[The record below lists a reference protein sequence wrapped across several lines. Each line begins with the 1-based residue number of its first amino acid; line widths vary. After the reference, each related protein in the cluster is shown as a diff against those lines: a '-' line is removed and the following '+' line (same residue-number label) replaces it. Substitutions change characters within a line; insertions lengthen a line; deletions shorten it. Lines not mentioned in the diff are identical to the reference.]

1 MKFEYITIQQVYKSF
16 KPLGYV
22 DLPDALVRFIHNY
35 NVIGVRWSEPTTI
48 SASYFLR
55 LLQNG
60 AAEKVGKNDN
70 GSIEMSNFYQPLLD
84 HGALWK
90 TKDGGV
96 ICTAMPYGDKKS
108 IVENFRKMVEAFSY
122 PETIRLQFLD
132 DKYRFRSNGNHMIRI
147 SHNSYTDSNV
157 NDLPEPEWE
166 KIELY
171 KKAVQHSA
179 SRQARTQT
187 TTSYVRDRYVSEYAK
202 QRAQGHCQLCGKPAP
217 FVDREGKPY
226 LETHHIVWLS
236 EGGEDSITNTVAL
249 CPNCHRKMHILNSED
264 DVKNLLKKV

>member
-1 MKFEYITIQQVYKSF
+1 MKFEYIAAQQVYKSF
-16 KPLGYV
+16 KSLGYV
-22 DLPDALVRFIHNY
+22 DLPDALVRFIHSY

-60 AAEKVGKNDN
+60 ASEKAAKNDN
-70 GSIEMSNFYQPLLD
+70 GSIEMSKFYQTLLD

-90 TKDGGV
+90 TKDGNV
-96 ICTAMPYGDKKS
+96 ICTAMPYGDKKT
-108 IVENFRKMVEAFSY
+108 IVESFCQMVETFSY

-132 DKYRFRSNGNHMIRI
+132 TKYHFRSNGNHMILI
-147 SHNSYTDSNV
+147 SNNSYSNSNV
-157 NDLPEPEWE
+157 KDLSEIEWE

-171 KKAVQHSA
+171 KKAVQRSA
-179 SRQARTQT
+179 SGQARTQT

-202 QRAQGHCQLCGKPAP
+202 QRAQGYCQLCEKPAP
-217 FVDREGKPY
+217 FVDRDGKPY

-236 EGGEDSITNTVAL
+236 DGGEDSIANTVAL

-264 DVKNLLKKV
+264 DVKTLLKKI